1 MKFKR
6 YGLMV
11 ALARLLLGSNQ
22 AAACWCDGTRQD
34 NFDYSDAVFA
44 GIVTHREL
52 GDWFENTLYD
62 LTVTACW
69 KGVSEEGSALTV
81 WADAWSSCSWA
92 QAEVGEEWVIYAT
105 FSEGNGFYT
114 DQCYYNAQVPIL
126 PDHAAF
132 LGSSNCAPVAVEAE
146 TWGRIKSTYR

>member
-1 MKFKR
+1 MKSKR
-6 YGLMV
+6 NVLIV
-11 ALARLLLGSNQ
+11 ALVLLLLGSGQ
-22 AAACWCDGTRQD
+22 AAACWCDQTRQE

-52 GDWFENTLYD
+52 GNWFGNTRYD

-69 KGVSEEGSALTV
+69 KGVSEEGSAVTV
-81 WADAWSSCSWA
+81 WADSWSSCSWA

-105 FSEGNGFYT
+105 FSESNGFYT
-114 DQCYYNAQVPIL
+114 DQCYYNAQVPL
-126 PDHAAF
+126 PPDHAAF
-132 LGSSNCAPVAVEAE
+132 LGPSNCAPVAVEAE